1 MVRSTRTRR
10 EGPQVYPRDAK
21 YIFPQPV
28 KPEVI
33 LLDRR
38 LSVWYIIKTV
48 GGDVARTSNG
58 VSKWHEHPKVTMLSP
73 SQTEIVKLPI

>member
-1 MVRSTRTRR
+1 M
-10 EGPQVYPRDAK
+10 
-21 YIFPQPV
+21 
-28 KPEVI
+28 
-33 LLDRR
+33 LDRR